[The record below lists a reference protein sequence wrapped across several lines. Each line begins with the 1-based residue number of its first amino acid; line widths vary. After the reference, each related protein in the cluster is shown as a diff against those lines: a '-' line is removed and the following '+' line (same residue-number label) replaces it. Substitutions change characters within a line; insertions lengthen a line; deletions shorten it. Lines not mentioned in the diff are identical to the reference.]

1 MTMSSSEIRSAFLSF
16 FAERGHKVV
25 PSSSLVPTNDPT
37 LLFTNA
43 GMNQFKDALL
53 GLEDPGFQRAVSAQR
68 CVRAGG
74 KHNDLENVGFTARHH
89 TLFEMLGNFSF
100 GDYFKRETITWA
112 WEFVTEVLKLPVDRI
127 WVTVHHSDAEA
138 REIWE
143 NEIGLPRERVIDLDE
158 DNFWSMGDTG
168 PCGPSTELFYDHG
181 PEVAGGPPGSADQDG
196 DRYIEFWNLVFPQFD
211 RQADGELVRLPRP
224 GVDTGMG
231 LERVAAIVQH
241 VHSNYEIDLFR
252 DLLAHV
258 GKLVGLTGNNEIL
271 AIGSLRVIADH
282 IRACAFLIA
291 DGVQPGADD
300 RNYVLRRIIRRAL
313 RHGHKVGLD
322 EPFFYRLVAPLTQLM
337 GDAYPI
343 LREHEK
349 LITETLLAEEERFAQ
364 TLGQGMVLLESSLAE
379 LSGKRIPG
387 EVVFKL
393 YDTYGFPVDLTAD
406 IARERGLTIDEDGF
420 QQAMQQQ
427 RERGRAASAK
437 FSATIGQRVRVGG
450 DVDFLGYE
458 NLAAKDTVLSLF
470 AVSESDVREVE
481 SLAEGDD
488 GIIVLA
494 HTPFYAESGGQVGDT
509 GLICSIGSD
518 AGQFTVTDTQKSGGQ
533 HIHIGRVSL
542 GVIKVGDAIEATV
555 DAERRNRIVRNH
567 SGTHLLH
574 AALRRVL
581 GDHVQQKGS
590 LVAPERLRFDFSHD
604 KPVSND
610 DLRAI
615 ERLVNEQV
623 LRARD
628 VETRLMSFDDA
639 VDSGAMALFG
649 EKYADDV
656 RVLAMG
662 DGFSVELCG
671 GTHVDNTGQIGLLR
685 IVSETGI
692 ASGVRR
698 IEAVTGEAAL
708 DLVASHEAELARVAS
723 VLKSAPLDSAAKL
736 SALLAEQKSLQ
747 NELESL
753 QAKAAAKS
761 GGDLLASATEVASHR
776 VLHATV
782 DGDAKA
788 MMSTFDSLRA
798 RDPDLIIV
806 LACVTADKVNL
817 VAGVPKSLHGSFNAS
832 QLVSLVAEQVGAKGG
847 GRPDMARAGGGTD
860 VQSLPDALESVPA
873 WIAKQL

>member
-1 MTMSSSEIRSAFLSF
+1 MTMSSGEIRSAFLSF
-16 FAERGHKVV
+16 FEERGHKVV
-25 PSSSLVPTNDPT
+25 PSGSLVPTNDPT

-53 GLEDPGFQRAVSAQR
+53 GLEDPGYQRAVSAQR

-100 GDYFKRETITWA
+100 GDYFKRETIAWA
-112 WEFVTEVLKLPVDRI
+112 WEFSTQVLQLPVERI

-181 PEVAGGPPGSADQDG
+181 PDVAGGPPGSPDQDG

-211 RQADGELVRLPRP
+211 RQADGELVQLPRP

-252 DLLAHV
+252 ELLSHV
-258 GKLVGLTGNNEIL
+258 GKLVGMTGNNEIV
-271 AIGSLRVIADH
+271 AVGSLRVIADH
-282 IRACAFLIA
+282 IRACSFLIA

-322 EPFFYRLVAPLTQLM
+322 QPFFHKLVAPLVDLM

-343 LREHEK
+343 LRTQQEV
-349 LITETLLAEEERFAQ
+349 ITQTLLAEEERFAQ
-364 TLGQGMVLLESSLAE
+364 TLGQGMVLLESSLAQMA
-379 LSGKRIPG
+379 GDQIPG
-387 EVVFKL
+387 DVVFKL

-406 IARERGLTIDEDGF
+406 IARERGLTVDQEGF
-420 QQAMQQQ
+420 QTAMSEQ
-427 RERGRAASAK
+427 RERGRAASVK
-437 FSATIGQRVRVGG
+437 FSANIGQRVRIGG
-450 DVDFLGYE
+450 DVSFLGYE
-458 NLAAKDTVLSLF
+458 ELETQDTVLSLF
-470 AVSESDVREVE
+470 ANSDSDVREVD
-481 SLAEGDD
+481 SLAEGEE
-488 GIIVLA
+488 GIVVLA

-509 GLICSIGSD
+509 GQIRAIEGD
-518 AGQFTVTDTQKSGGQ
+518 KAIFRVVDTQKSGGQ
-533 HIHIGRVSL
+533 HIHVGRLST
-542 GVIKVGDAIEATV
+542 GVLRVGDAVEAAV
-555 DAERRNRIVRNH
+555 DTERRQQIVRNH

-574 AALRRVL
+574 AALREVL
-581 GDHVQQKGS
+581 GEHVQQKGS

-604 KPVSND
+604 KPVSQEQQ
-610 DLRAI
+610 RAI
-615 ERLVNEQV
+615 ERLVNLQI
-623 LRARD
+623 LRAQD
-628 VETRLMSFDDA
+628 VETRLTSFDDA
-639 VDSGAMALFG
+639 VASGAMALFG
-649 EKYADDV
+649 EKYSDEV
-656 RVLAMG
+656 RVLSMG

-671 GTHVDNTGQIGLLR
+671 GTHVSNTGQIGLLR

-698 IEAVTGEAAL
+698 IEAVTGEVAL
-708 DLVASHEAELARVAS
+708 DLVAATEAELSRLATT
-723 VLKSAPLDSAAKL
+723 LKVAPLESAAKVQ
-736 SALLAEQKSLQ
+736 ALLAEQKSLQ
-747 NELESL
+747 SQIDAL

-761 GGDLLASATEVASHR
+761 GGDLLAGAVEVAGHR
-776 VLHATV
+776 VLHAKV

-798 RDPDLIIV
+798 KDPNLIVV
-806 LACVTADKVNL
+806 LGCVAADKVNL
-817 VAGVPKSLHGSFNAS
+817 VAGVPKSLHDHFNAS
-832 QLVSLVAEQVGAKGG
+832 QLVSMVAEQVGAKGG

-860 VQSLPDALESVPA
+860 VQALPPALESVVD
-873 WIAKQL
+873 WVAKQL